1 MSNAAHLDHNAHA
14 PNLFGTRDGSIMH
27 CACCDHI
34 QIVLRDLTLLLT
46 VEEFDV
52 LCRTV
57 AKAWEEIDDGEDAPT
72 WRLSADTD
80 TGDVSVTLCLDAL
93 RALRRLLNGAYAMM
107 TLRDSLKAVAAGA
120 GRNTVPEE
128 NLPSDAPSTE

>member
-1 MSNAAHLDHNAHA
+1 MSAADRHAHNAHA
-14 PNLFGTRDGSIMH
+14 PNLFDTRDGSVLH
-27 CACCDHI
+27 CACCDRI
-34 QIVLRDLTLLLT
+34 QITFRGLMLLIT

-57 AKAWEEIDDGEDAPT
+57 AKAWEEINDREDAPT

-80 TGDVSVTLCLDAL
+80 AGGVSVTLHLDEL
-93 RALRRLLNGAYAMM
+93 RALRELLNGAYAMM
-107 TLRDSLKAVAAGA
+107 TLRDSLRAVAAGA

-128 NLPSDAPSTE
+128 SLPSDAPSTE